1 MSSEP
6 PDAKPASPAA
16 AADAATLTA
25 VEDVVPSSAEI
36 EKTSPNDTAGASA
49 SGRSP
54 AQPLP
59 WIIRNQLAANSL
71 WIGLIFALSFV
82 AIFVV
87 RRAFSPVKEGM
98 YRVAAAVPGRSPIR
112 SNDESMQKEAEA
124 MLQQVASGDSA
135 AADRV
140 SEQAST
146 WVGKTTRTNRTDQ
159 LITAA
164 INLPDLRLREAA
176 LEAELAFDGISKD
189 EAGLNV
195 LTSSVG
201 DPTRRVWAL
210 WLLGALGNRGIDP
223 VHTAKIVATYLTDP
237 DVNVRASAV
246 NGLSLIATDET
257 IPMLLDR
264 FRNDSSPLVQ
274 ERAACGIAES
284 GMYTKAQRVAAA
296 ESLINWLDDSKVTG
310 QQRAWDIQALG
321 DISGQHLGTDAAAW
335 RAWYES
341 NR

>member
-1 MSSEP
+1 MSSQP
-6 PDAKPASPAA
+6 PDEKPAPAGDN
-16 AADAATLTA
+16 ADAATH
-25 VEDVVPSSAEI
+25 PSYENGSRPSPEI
-36 EKTSPNDTAGASA
+36 EKIAANDSAAAASA
-49 SGRSP
+49 GN
-54 AQPLP
+54 AAHPLP

-71 WIGLIFALSFV
+71 WIGLIFVLSLA

-87 RRAFSPVKEGM
+87 RRAFSPVKEGI
-98 YRVAAAVPGRSPIR
+98 YKVAAAVPLSLPHR
-112 SNDESMQKEAEA
+112 SNDESMQPQAESL
-124 MLQQVASGDSA
+124 LQAVASGDSA

-140 SEQAST
+140 LEEASA
-146 WVGKTTRTNRTDQ
+146 WVGKTTRTNKTDQ
-159 LITAA
+159 LITTAL
-164 INLPDLRLREAA
+164 NLPDTRSRQAA

-189 EAGLNV
+189 EAGLNF

-210 WLLGALGNRGIDP
+210 WLLGALGNRGADP

-246 NGLSLIATDET
+246 NALSLIATDET
-257 IPMLLDR
+257 MPMLLDR

-274 ERAACGIAES
+274 ERAACSLAES
-284 GMYTKAQRVAAA
+284 GMYTKAQRLAAA
-296 ESLINWLDDSKVTG
+296 ESLIGWLDDPQLTG

-321 DISGQHLGTDAAAW
+321 DISGQHLGGDAAAW
-335 RAWYES
+335 RVWYES

>member
-6 PDAKPASPAA
+6 PDEKPASPGAN
-16 AADAATLTA
+16 ADAAQPS
-25 VEDVVPSSAEI
+25 VEDVVRPSVEI
-36 EKTSPNDTAGASA
+36 EKTAANDPAGVASA
-49 SGRSP
+49 ANP

-71 WIGLIFALSFV
+71 WIGLILALSFA

-98 YRVAAAVPGRSPIR
+98 YRVAAAVPVRSPIR
-112 SNDESMQKEAEA
+112 SNDKSMQSQAEE
-124 MLQQVASGDSA
+124 MLQEVASGDSA

-146 WVGKTTRTNRTDQ
+146 WLGKTSRTSRTDQ
-159 LITAA
+159 LITTA
-164 INLPDLRLREAA
+164 INLPEIRSREAA
-176 LEAELAFDGISKD
+176 LDAELAFDGISKD
-189 EAGLNV
+189 EAGLTF

-210 WLLGALGNRGIDP
+210 WLLGALGNRGVDP

-274 ERAACGIAES
+274 ERAANPCALF
-284 GMYTKAQRVAAA
+284 AQ
-296 ESLINWLDDSKVTG
+296 EP
-310 QQRAWDIQALG
+310 AL
-321 DISGQHLGTDAAAW
+321 SEPLAF
-335 RAWYES
+335 
-341 NR
+341 